1 MQLGR
6 STPRV
11 EASPCRRQ
19 RENSLTSPGYGT
31 LVSRWTRAIRVRASE
46 ASSPSRLRC
55 LIPKL
60 IDYLAQVAWSVNE
73 VEPDTGVFVRIRF
86 TPQPIIGKVAQM
98 NGWTTATYSSS
109 TEDLKQFVVLPKAA
123 VRQRFGDWPGP
134 APKAKVVTARAPIG
148 R

>member
-1 MQLGR
+1 MDTSYSGASER
-6 STPRV
+6 SVITV
-11 EASPCRRQ
+11 EA
-19 RENSLTSPGYGT
+19 T
-31 LVSRWTRAIRVRASE
+31 VSDE
-46 ASSPSRLRC
+46 AQ
-55 LIPKL
+55 IPQL

-134 APKAKVVTARAPIG
+134 APKAEVVTARAPIG